1 MIRNYFKI
9 AWRNIAANKLFT
21 TLNIAGL
28 AIGICVCIVLFA
40 FVNNELSFDKMY
52 SNSEHIYR
60 VNMETSEEYN
70 YETWPTLP
78 NAVGPAVAN
87 EISQVKNMSRLIKD
101 DFGSTASLKV
111 GTRNFKEDGLYL
123 ADSALFDMFDFK
135 FVESTGQ
142 NPFLRPN
149 SVVISQ
155 SSKARLFGDQNAM
168 GKIITVNNNDSLEV
182 SGIYEDL
189 PKNSVIDCNMVYNIM
204 DSWMGTN
211 VYWSN
216 ASYETYILLQ
226 PDANVAE
233 VQSQATALIDK
244 HVDKEEQYFTKFLLQ
259 PLTKIHLYSADIR
272 EGYTSKLGS
281 VGTVK
286 SLLFLSILVLLIAC
300 VNYMNLATAN
310 SQKRSK
316 SIGMNKVLG
325 ANKGQML
332 SLFYIETGILV
343 LISIGI
349 GYAVAFASLPV
360 FQNITGN
367 ELAYADLLSLPI
379 LLSLLAIWV
388 IVTIVAGSYPAI
400 SMSAIS
406 PLVLV
411 KKTKTTYSV
420 ADFVRKGLVVFQF
433 AASIILIIAVTVILQ
448 QMNYIRT
455 KNLGYNPEGVVAV
468 SVNSAET
475 QTQIDNVIAAFK
487 RQPNVES
494 VTAVQS
500 IPGANESGRSVRKLS
515 TDNVGMPISSCNT
528 TGGIVKTM
536 QLDLLAGNDLPEHIA
551 KGDSTNYT
559 LINEKILSYLGFE
572 TPEDAVGKSINT
584 ELGDNSV
591 VTGVVKNFNYNS
603 LKEDVGGYMYYI
615 GRYAPEGVRTV
626 VVRYNS
632 QNLSALIDQ
641 LQTTF
646 NTHLPNVAFDY
657 AFIDQH
663 VAAFYASEE
672 KMANTATAFSILA
685 IFIACLGL
693 FGLSAFTAEARTKEI
708 GVRKVLGATVSGVVR
723 LLTKDFLKLVLVAFL
738 IAGPLAWWLMHNW
751 LLDFAFRTEI
761 KWWVFLFAGGMAV
774 FIALLT
780 ISFQAIKAAI
790 ANPVKSLRT
799 E

>member
-1 MIRNYFKI
+1 MLRSYFKI
-9 AWRNIAANKLFT
+9 ARRNIAANKLFT
-21 TLNIAGL
+21 ALNIAGL

-40 FVNNELSFDKMY
+40 FVNNEISFDRMY
-52 SNSEHIYR
+52 SNSENIYR
-60 VNMETSEEYN
+60 VNMETSEEYDF
-70 YETWPTLP
+70 ETWSTLP
-78 NAVGPAVAN
+78 NAVGPAIAN
-87 EISQVKNMSRLIKD
+87 EISQVKTMSRLIKN

-111 GTRNFKEDGLYL
+111 GTKNFKENGLYL
-123 ADSALFDMFDFK
+123 ADSALFTMFDFE
-135 FVESTGQ
+135 FIENTGI
-142 NPFLRPN
+142 NPFSRPN
-149 SVVISQ
+149 TIVISET
-155 SSKARLFGDQNAM
+155 SKNRLFGDKTAM
-168 GKIITVNNNDSLEV
+168 GKAITINNSDTLEV
-182 SGIYEDL
+182 SGVYKDL
-189 PKNSVIDCNMVYNIM
+189 PRNSVIDCNMVSNIQ

-216 ASYETYILLQ
+216 ASYETYIMLQ
-226 PDANVAE
+226 PDADVAE
-233 VQSQATALIDK
+233 VQNQASALIDK
-244 HVDKEEQYFTKFLLQ
+244 HVDKEGQYFTKFLLQ
-259 PLTKIHLYSADIR
+259 PLTKIHLYSADIG

-281 VGTVK
+281 VSTVK

-316 SIGMNKVLG
+316 SIGVNKVLG

-343 LISIGI
+343 LISILI
-349 GYAVAFASLPV
+349 GYAGAFAALPV
-360 FQNITGN
+360 FENITGN
-367 ELAYADLLSLPI
+367 ELANADLISLTI
-379 LLSLLAIWV
+379 LLSLMGIWV
-388 IVTIVAGSYPAI
+388 LVTFIAGSYPAI

-411 KKTKTTYSV
+411 KKTKSTYSIS
-420 ADFVRKGLVVFQF
+420 DFVRKGLVVFQF
-433 AASIILIIAVTVILQ
+433 AASIVLIIAVTVILQ
-448 QMNYIRT
+448 QMNYIRS
-455 KNLGYNPEGVVAV
+455 KNLGYNPEGVVAI
-468 SVNSAET
+468 SISSAET
-475 QTQIDNVIAAFK
+475 QTQIDNVIAALK
-487 RQPNVES
+487 RQTNVES

-500 IPGANESGRSVRKLS
+500 IPGATESGRSVYKLS
-515 TDNVGMPISSCNT
+515 TDKVGMPISSCNT

-559 LINEKILSYLGFE
+559 LINMKILNYLGFE
-572 TPEDAVGKSINT
+572 SPEDAIGKNINT
-584 ELGDNSV
+584 ELGDNSI

-603 LKEDVGGYMYYI
+603 LKEVVGGYMYYT
-615 GRYAPEGVRTV
+615 GLYAPEGVRTL
-626 VVRYNS
+626 VVRYNV

-646 NTHLPNVAFDY
+646 NANLPNVAFDY
-657 AFIDQH
+657 QFLDQH
-663 VAAFYASEE
+663 VASLYASEE

-708 GVRKVLGATVSGVVR
+708 GVRKVLGASVSGVVG
-723 LLTKDFLKLVLVAFL
+723 LLTKDFLKLVFVAFL
-738 IAGPLAWWLMHNW
+738 IAGPIAWWIMHNW
-751 LLDFAFRTEI
+751 LLDFAFRTDI
-761 KWWVFLFAGGMAV
+761 KWWVFLFAGAMAV
-774 FIALLT
+774 VIALFT